1 VIEGMQ
7 VWYAAYGSNMS
18 AERLACYLAG
28 GCPPGAT
35 RTYPGARDRTLPT
48 DVRPLELA
56 GCVYFAWHSA
66 TWGGGIAFYDPDGPG
81 SSVGRAYR
89 LTIGQLSDVLEQE
102 MHREPG
108 VDHDIDELLAEGATV
123 IGNGRYESLHVVGEL
138 DGEPV
143 VTFTSP
149 ETMHAADHNEP
160 AAAYLATMA
169 SGLVEGHRW
178 GADRIVDYLLD
189 RPGIGTWDAERLLP
203 LVRRR

>member
-1 VIEGMQ
+1 MH
-7 VWYAAYGSNMS
+7 VWYASYGSYMS

-89 LTIGQLSDVLEQE
+89 LTLGQLSDVLEQE

-108 VDHDIDELLAEGATV
+108 VD
-123 IGNGRYESLHVVGEL
+123 
-138 DGEPV
+138 
-143 VTFTSP
+143 
-149 ETMHAADHNEP
+149 
-160 AAAYLATMA
+160 
-169 SGLVEGHRW
+169 
-178 GADRIVDYLLD
+178 
-189 RPGIGTWDAERLLP
+189 
-203 LVRRR
+203 

>member
-1 VIEGMQ
+1 MQ
-7 VWYAAYGSNMS
+7 VWYASYGSNMS

-56 GCVYFAWHSA
+56 GSVYFAWHSG

-89 LTIGQLSDVLEQE
+89 LTPGQLCDLLEQE

-108 VDHDIDELLAEGATV
+108 VDHDLSELLADGATV
-123 IGNGRYESLHVVGEL
+123 LGDGRYESLHVVGEL

-149 ETMHAADHNEP
+149 ERMHAADHNEP

-169 SGLVEGHRW
+169 RGLVEGHGW
-178 GADRIVDYLLD
+178 DADRVVDYLLD
-189 RPGIGTWDAERLLP
+189 RPGIGSWNAERLRP
-203 LVRRR
+203 LVGQR

>member
-1 VIEGMQ
+1 MQ
-7 VWYAAYGSNMS
+7 VWYASYGSNMS

-35 RTYPGARDRTLPT
+35 RSYPGARDRTLPT

-81 SSVGRAYR
+81 SSAGRAYR
-89 LTIGQLSDVLEQE
+89 LTLGQLSDVLEQE

-108 VDHDIDELLAEGATV
+108 VDHDLDELLAEGATV
-123 IGNGRYESLHVVGEL
+123 IGDGRYESLHVVGEL
-138 DGEPV
+138 DREPV

-149 ETMHAADHNEP
+149 EAMHAADHNEP

-169 SGLVEGHRW
+169 SGLVEGHGW
-178 GADRIVDYLLD
+178 GVDRVVEYLLD
-189 RPGIGTWDAERLLP
+189 RPGIGTWDVDQLLP
-203 LVRRR
+203 LVPPR

>member
-1 VIEGMQ
+1 MQ
-7 VWYAAYGSNMS
+7 VWYASYGSNMS

-35 RTYPGARDRTLPT
+35 RTYPGARDRTPPT

-89 LTIGQLSDVLEQE
+89 LTLGQLSDVLEQE

-108 VDHDIDELLAEGATV
+108 VDHDLDELLAEGATV
-123 IGNGRYESLHVVGEL
+123 IGDGRYESLHVVGEL

-160 AAAYLATMA
+160 ASAYLATMA
-169 SGLVEGHRW
+169 SGLDEGHGW
-178 GADRIVDYLLD
+178 GADRAVEYLLD
-189 RPGIGTWDAERLLP
+189 RPGIGTWDADRLLP
-203 LVRRR
+203 LVPAR